1 MDIKV
6 KSHLKP
12 CAAVSIA
19 IMVVALVMTLTG
31 HGMNLGVDF
40 TGGTIM
46 TYNMGEQFETADV
59 EKVLPTTAFPT
70 RRSPRRAKTTRR
82 CRFASATRENTDD
95 LRTALENTLGE
106 KYTGME
112 YVDISA
118 WARLQAAT

>member
-1 MDIKV
+1 MEIKV

-19 IMVVALVMTLTG
+19 IIIVALVMTLTG

-59 EKVLPTTAFPT
+59 EAVLAENGITDAQIAL
-70 RRSPRRAKTTRR
+70 RS
-82 CRFASATRENTDD
+82 
-95 LRTALENTLGE
+95 
-106 KYTGME
+106 
-112 YVDISA
+112 
-118 WARLQAAT
+118 

>member
-19 IMVVALVMTLTG
+19 IMIVALVMTLTG

-46 TYNMGEQFETADV
+46 TYNMGAGATAAPSV
-59 EKVLPTTAFPT
+59 WEKTAGARRT
-70 RRSPRRAKTTRR
+70 RWPAGS
-82 CRFASATRENTDD
+82 
-95 LRTALENTLGE
+95 
-106 KYTGME
+106 
-112 YVDISA
+112 
-118 WARLQAAT
+118 

>member
-59 EKVLPTTAFPT
+59 EKVLADNGISRPPSIVW
-70 RRSPRRAKTTRR
+70 RMRSMRSSLLPS
-82 CRFASATRENTDD
+82 FSSSA
-95 LRTALENTLGE
+95 
-106 KYTGME
+106 
-112 YVDISA
+112 
-118 WARLQAAT
+118 